1 MSPDLPAHPA
11 DTTRRHRRHYSPTHH
26 TLPTHAAQHT
36 TTQHSHAH
44 ASTPPQVAQDT
55 KKLSGSAYTG
65 AATFCFIEAVEKYGP
80 AQSYAQLLMHMHE
93 TLERVTGGGG
103 GGMQMPGGALG
114 GLVAG
119 LLLGMPVG
127 GIGGMGGQSP
137 VLCCDKQIDLYNT
150 RINI

>member
-1 MSPDLPAHPA
+1 
-11 DTTRRHRRHYSPTHH
+11 
-26 TLPTHAAQHT
+26 
-36 TTQHSHAH
+36 
-44 ASTPPQVAQDT
+44 VAQDT

-103 GGMQMPGGALG
+103 GGGMQLPGGALG
-114 GLVAG
+114 GLVSV
-119 LLLGMPVG
+119 LLQGTLMGGGGGM
-127 GIGGMGGQSP
+127 GGMGGQSP